1 VTNKGDEGGD
11 DMFTHILLPTDGSP
25 QSDAAIQQ
33 GIQFAK
39 GINAKV
45 TGFHVIPEFHV
56 FTYRTE
62 MLEDTKGQFA
72 RDCRAHAEQYLVVIE
87 KAAKDAGV
95 TCDTDYATDDHP
107 YEAIIKAAEKKGCDL
122 IMMASHGRR
131 GVQGILIG
139 SETQKVLTHSKMPV
153 LVYR

>member
-1 VTNKGDEGGD
+1 
-11 DMFTHILLPTDGSP
+11 MFTHILLPTDGSP
-25 QSDAAIQQ
+25 LSDTAIQQ

-72 RDCRAHAEQYLVVIE
+72 RDCRAHAEQYLGAIE
-87 KAAKDAGV
+87 KAAKEAGV
-95 TCDTDYATDDHP
+95 TCDTAYATDDHA
-107 YEAIIKAAEKKGCDL
+107 YEAIIKAAETKGCDL

-139 SETQKVLTHSKMPV
+139 SETQKVLTHSKIPV